1 MQVDREND
9 LHHIDYAIPSNDVE
23 KQRLYT
29 QFIARECNLRG
40 LRLHGTQ
47 VEEWRCVLRNSIVM
61 EKLICMLQK
70 VRNWQAEGTEKVPLV
85 EVVELLIPCIL
96 HLENR
101 IGEKMI
107 TIILRKA
114 LNDFSGRKDDF
125 ISHMNAVFRTKVL
138 GTEDCPSQ
146 WRIPVSKDS
155 EENFKIVHMQIRNNV
170 ARSIL
175 NKMDTIIEQA
185 WLLQDTNWHRELISA
200 VTKYREAMKIL
211 MRHSEPNDDDIEEF
225 QSLID
230 DFYEKWIEIFGDEG
244 ITNYIHML
252 GSGHVM
258 YFMKKYGCLYL
269 YSQQGWESLK
279 NTIQTFIYQN
289 SQRGGFGS
297 GEHKQKSY
305 IFPLVRMV
313 VRDLLWKTYEA
324 DKFYIELEE
333 QRRVC

>member
-1 MQVDREND
+1 M
-9 LHHIDYAIPSNDVE
+9 
-23 KQRLYT
+23 
-29 QFIARECNLRG
+29 
-40 LRLHGTQ
+40 
-47 VEEWRCVLRNSIVM
+47 
-61 EKLICMLQK
+61 
-70 VRNWQAEGTEKVPLV
+70 
-85 EVVELLIPCIL
+85 
-96 HLENR
+96 
-101 IGEKMI
+101 
-107 TIILRKA
+107 
-114 LNDFSGRKDDF
+114 NDFSGRKDDF
-125 ISHMNAVFRTKVL
+125 ISHMNNVFRTKVL

-269 YSQQGWESLK
+269 YSQQGWESLN

-289 SQRGGFGS
+289 SQRDGFGS

>member
-1 MQVDREND
+1 
-9 LHHIDYAIPSNDVE
+9 
-23 KQRLYT
+23 
-29 QFIARECNLRG
+29 
-40 LRLHGTQ
+40 
-47 VEEWRCVLRNSIVM
+47 M

-114 LNDFSGRKDDF
+114 LNDFSGQKDDF
-125 ISHMNAVFRTKVL
+125 ISHMNNVFRTKVL
-138 GTEDCPSQ
+138 GTEYCPSQ

-155 EENFKIVHMQIRNNV
+155 EENFKIEHIQIRNNV

-185 WLLQDTNWHRELISA
+185 WLLQDINWHRELISA

-211 MRHSEPNDDDIEEF
+211 TRHSEPNDDDIEEF

-269 YSQQGWESLK
+269 YSQQGWESL
-279 NTIQTFIYQN
+279 
-289 SQRGGFGS
+289 
-297 GEHKQKSY
+297 
-305 IFPLVRMV
+305 MV
-313 VRDLLWKTYEA
+313 SVVESISRSHISSL
-324 DKFYIELEE
+324 
-333 QRRVC
+333 